1 MKIAIVLNTS
11 WNIYNFRKGLIKNF
25 LEQGHEVVAIAPKD
39 QFSDRIRELP
49 CQFIPIRMD
58 SRGINPLKDIGLFFE
73 LLWIY
78 YRHAPDL
85 ILHYTIKP
93 NIFGSIAAGLLGIK
107 NVANV
112 CGLGTLFLNPGLPT
126 SFAMWLYKLAFRFP
140 FKVFFQNA
148 EDQNVFVSKNLIVE
162 SRCRQI
168 PGSGVDVDFFRP
180 FLKTIQ
186 SEVHFLM
193 MSRIILD
200 KGVKEFLSAARSL
213 KDKGYNVRFSL
224 AGKLDPYHKRGIP
237 MAKFAEWLDWSGVN
251 YLGFKE
257 DIRHLISTSDVVVLP
272 SYREGTPKSLLEA
285 AACGKPIICTN
296 VPGCKQVVQ
305 KGYNGFLCQPGSAAD
320 LERAMKQFYDLELP
334 ERRQMGRNS
343 RKVAETKFSERIVIG
358 IYNEIIQEL
367 DLPAPEFSEPQMQR
381 I

>member
-25 LEQGHEVVAIAPKD
+25 LEQGHEVIAIAPED

-49 CQFIPIRMD
+49 CQFIPITMD

-112 CGLGTLFLNPGLPT
+112 CGLGTLFLNPGLFT
-126 SFAMWLYKLAFRFP
+126 GFAMHLYKFAFRFP
-140 FKVFFQNA
+140 FKIFFQNA
-148 EDQNVFVSKNLIVE
+148 EDQDVFVSKNLVAE
-162 SRCRQI
+162 SKCLQI
-168 PGSGVDVDFFRP
+168 PGSGIDVDFFRP

-186 SEVHFLM
+186 GEVHFLM

-200 KGVKEFLSAARSL
+200 KGVKEFLFAARYL
-213 KDKGYNVRFSL
+213 KDEGCNVRFSL
-224 AGKLDPYHKRGIP
+224 AGKLDPDHKRGISRS
-237 MAKFAEWLDWSGVN
+237 KFAEWLDWSGVN
-251 YLGFKE
+251 YLGFNE
-257 DIRHLISTSDVVVLP
+257 DVRSIISTCDVVVLP

-305 KGYNGFLCQPGSAAD
+305 EGFNGFLCKPGSIPD
-320 LERAMKQFYDLELP
+320 LERAMKQFYDLELL

-343 RKVAETKFSERIVIG
+343 RKIAETKFSESIIIG
-358 IYNEIIQEL
+358 IYNDMIEELEITSQEFNK
-367 DLPAPEFSEPQMQR
+367 PYMQS

>member
-1 MKIAIVLNTS
+1 
-11 WNIYNFRKGLIKNF
+11 
-25 LEQGHEVVAIAPKD
+25 
-39 QFSDRIRELP
+39 
-49 CQFIPIRMD
+49 
-58 SRGINPLKDIGLFFE
+58 
-73 LLWIY
+73 
-78 YRHAPDL
+78 
-85 ILHYTIKP
+85 
-93 NIFGSIAAGLLGIK
+93 
-107 NVANV
+107 
-112 CGLGTLFLNPGLPT
+112 
-126 SFAMWLYKLAFRFP
+126 MWLYKLAFRFP

-367 DLPAPEFSEPQMQR
+367 DLPSPEFSEPQMQR